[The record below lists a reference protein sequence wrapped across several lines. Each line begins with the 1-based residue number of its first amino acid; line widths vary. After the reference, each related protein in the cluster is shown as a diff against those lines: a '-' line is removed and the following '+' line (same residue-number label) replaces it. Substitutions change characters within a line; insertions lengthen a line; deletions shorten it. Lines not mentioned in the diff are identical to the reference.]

1 MSDCNK
7 ARGIF
12 SPHLENEASALE
24 DRFLSAH
31 LVTCS
36 ACREE
41 LDDLKSVRE
50 LLADLPRL
58 APSAD
63 FESQVMDRVRTAQR
77 QPEEGRAPLILEFRP
92 RWWEGWI
99 PRFALAGAAAAL
111 LVLASV
117 HSLTPRSG
125 NLAANGSSGTPLA
138 SSTAAPVVSRLEDR
152 FPDLPPEV
160 RRALD
165 EEGYVLDRMTIRPA
179 TSPGQM
185 RVLAPVEQDATSPVY
200 VTF

>member
-24 DRFLSAH
+24 ERFLSTH
-31 LVTCS
+31 LVACS

-41 LDDLKSVRE
+41 LDDLKATRE
-50 LLADLPRL
+50 LLAGLPRL

-63 FESQVMDRVRTAQR
+63 FESQVLERVRAAQR
-77 QPEEGRAPLILEFRP
+77 QPVEERAPLILEFRP

-117 HSLTPRSG
+117 NSLNRRSG
-125 NLAANGSSGTPLA
+125 GLTAGVPDSAPLT
-138 SSTAAPVVSRLEDR
+138 STSATPVVSRLEDR

-179 TSPGQM
+179 TSPGQT

>member
-1 MSDCNK
+1 MSNCNK

-12 SPHLENEASALE
+12 SPHLEKEASALE
-24 DRFLSAH
+24 ERFLLSH
-31 LVTCS
+31 LADCP

-41 LDDLKSVRE
+41 LDDLKASQA
-50 LLADLPRL
+50 LLAGLPRVEV
-58 APSAD
+58 SAD
-63 FESQVMDRVRTAQR
+63 FEARVLEKVRLAAR
-77 QPEEGRAPLILEFRP
+77 QPAPERSPLILEFRP

-111 LVLASV
+111 LVLASINTL
-117 HSLTPRSG
+117 HKSAGDLAGRTEPAGGASALT
-125 NLAANGSSGTPLA
+125 A
-138 SSTAAPVVSRLEDR
+138 SPVVSRLEDR

-165 EEGYVLDRMTIRPA
+165 EESYVLDRMTIRPA
-179 TSPGQM
+179 TSPGQT
-185 RVLAPVEQDATSPVY
+185 RVLAPVDQEASGPVY